1 MKKFIK
7 NILREQ
13 MLGVDKTNLNNTI
26 VCKQMTINSYEE
38 ALKLVEQALKNVDDK
53 TRYTIMQQVHVPL
66 KNLQHEQEVI
76 ASEVDKYG
84 MSGDSLPDEAD
95 TYWHQ
100 IQNVFCKGI
109 Y

>member
-13 MLGVDKTNLNNTI
+13 MIGVDKTNLNNTI

-38 ALKLVEQALKNVDDK
+38 ALKLVKQALKNVDDK

-66 KNLQHEQEVI
+66 KNLQHQQEII